1 MITDP
6 TIERL
11 PTGGHQDGP
20 CAVIRMYGKER
31 KISGEGNCWFIEA
44 PFAYAGSWDVWA
56 KAESRDAALVL
67 AGEYLRE
74 SRDRRI

>member
-1 MITDP
+1 
-6 TIERL
+6 
-11 PTGGHQDGP
+11 
-20 CAVIRMYGKER
+20 MYGKEC
-31 KISGEGNCWFIEA
+31 KISGGGDSWFIEG

-74 SRDRRI
+74 SRDRKI